1 MLEYILLGKW
11 MMLPLLI
18 CSVVAIAVIFDRY
31 DAFRRHRQ
39 IDDRA
44 LRAQVLELLREH
56 KVADAARLCAATPGP
71 VSAVLLA
78 GLQSY
83 AKHRPINQRP
93 ESVTAIMEKSMDDY
107 TLHALSAVEK
117 RLPVLSTIGNIA
129 PLLGM
134 TGTVLGMI
142 VAFDGMMAGGVS
154 NEAVAGGIKEALITT
169 AAGLIIAVMAV
180 VPYSYFT
187 TQADAVELAI
197 EEARAELLDFVATE
211 VEGGK

>member
-1 MLEYILLGKW
+1 
-11 MMLPLLI
+11 
-18 CSVVAIAVIFDRY
+18 
-31 DAFRRHRQ
+31 
-39 IDDRA
+39 
-44 LRAQVLELLREH
+44 
-56 KVADAARLCAATPGP
+56 
-71 VSAVLLA
+71 VLLA
-78 GLQSY
+78 GLQAY

-93 ESVTAIMEKSMDDY
+93 ESVTAVMEKSMDDY

>member
-1 MLEYILLGKW
+1 
-11 MMLPLLI
+11 
-18 CSVVAIAVIFDRY
+18 
-31 DAFRRHRQ
+31 
-39 IDDRA
+39 
-44 LRAQVLELLREH
+44 
-56 KVADAARLCAATPGP
+56 
-71 VSAVLLA
+71 VLLA

-93 ESVTAIMEKSMDDY
+93 ESVTAVMEKSMDDY

>member
-11 MMLPLLI
+11 MMLPLLV
-18 CSVVAIAVIFDRY
+18 CSIVAIAVIFDRFY
-31 DAFRRHRQ
+31 AFRRHAQ
-39 IDDRA
+39 IDHRS

-56 KVADAARLCAATPGP
+56 KVTDAARLCAATPGP

-83 AKHRPINQRP
+83 AKHRPLNNRP
-93 ESVTAIMEKSMDDY
+93 ESVTAVMEKSMDDY
-107 TLHALSAVEK
+107 ALHALSAVEK
-117 RLPVLSTIGNIA
+117 RLPVLATVGNIA